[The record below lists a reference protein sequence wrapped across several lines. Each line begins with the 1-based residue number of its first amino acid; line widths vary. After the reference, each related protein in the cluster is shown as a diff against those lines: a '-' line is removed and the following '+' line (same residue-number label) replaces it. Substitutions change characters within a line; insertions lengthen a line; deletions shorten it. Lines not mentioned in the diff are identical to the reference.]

1 MIFANSILKVFN
13 LFRSLL
19 SGEGVEKVPILE
31 GNVQMQGGYECGE
44 KVISVLHTPDGNA
57 VGKWNLFNGFSLF
70 KMKFDKFLLIKMKLF
85 FFTSWRID
93 EWLH

>member
-1 MIFANSILKVFN
+1 MIFTNCILKVFN

-57 VGKWNLFNGFSLF
+57 VGKWKLLNGFSFF
-70 KMKFDKFLLIKMKLF
+70 KMKFDIFLLIKMK
-85 FFTSWRID
+85 
-93 EWLH
+93 